1 MANWFK
7 LFECDLDETRMR
19 YGMSKLP
26 EVWPVW
32 TALLMECC
40 KHKSGII
47 PWESTEQQ
55 LFGFSERL
63 KISIP
68 KVNLAIQTL
77 CEMEYCSIASGQLN
91 VLKWNEKQDDYLH
104 RKSQGYWDK
113 RKASQCLT
121 VNHRD
126 SHIEERRGEE
136 IRGEEKRI
144 DKSTT
149 KPLRA
154 LFEKPS
160 KDEMEIHAAK
170 IGLPASEVDRFFNY
184 YESNGWRVG
193 KNPMKSWR
201 AAMVNWKLNYEQR
214 TYQSNGRGAVSR
226 ENPRNAGIIRGPT
239 NYGTA
244 KPRLQRQ
251 REAERAALDA
261 GATHEEAKVAGQ
273 MAIAIKDQPRPEP
286 A

>member
-121 VNHRD
+121 VNHGD

-136 IRGEEKRI
+136 SKGEYHKDTR
-144 DKSTT
+144 S
-149 KPLRA
+149 A
-154 LFEKPS
+154 LYWLNENAGVKYR
-160 KDEMEIHAAK
+160 
-170 IGLPASEVDRFFNY
+170 EVD
-184 YESNGWRVG
+184 SNLKLISARLSEPEVTLSGVQQMIERQVALWR
-193 KNPMKSWR
+193 
-201 AAMVNWKLNYEQR
+201 
-214 TYQSNGRGAVSR
+214 
-226 ENPRNAGIIRGPT
+226 
-239 NYGTA
+239 GTDME
-244 KPRLQRQ
+244 KY
-251 REAERAALDA
+251 
-261 GATHEEAKVAGQ
+261 
-273 MAIAIKDQPRPEP
+273 IRPETLFNKTKFDSYYANRNSKIIERGDP
-286 A
+286 RRVDRAKGTLNEGVSKQYDLRKVQAARAFQDAQRPGACPDV